1 MKKKINEPDFIGGQ
15 GPLTKE
21 EEFAL
26 SQYFARKKNK
36 KTSHLFHFRLCFCR
50 KCENNFA
57 EFLTRILNIHLSV
70 NPVQKMNHK
79 IIITKK
85 KTR

>member
-21 EEFAL
+21 EELAL

-36 KTSHLFHFRLCFCR
+36 KNKLSILTSR
-50 KCENNFA
+50 KA
-57 EFLTRILNIHLSV
+57 KSK
-70 NPVQKMNHK
+70 QKTHA
-79 IIITKK
+79 
-85 KTR
+85 

>member
-21 EEFAL
+21 EELAL

-36 KTSHLFHFRLCFCR
+36 KSKSSNLISGNTKS
-50 KCENNFA
+50 K
-57 EFLTRILNIHLSV
+57 
-70 NPVQKMNHK
+70 QKVH
-79 IIITKK
+79 T
-85 KTR
+85 